1 MAEAVP
7 ADSFPDGSN
16 PCQRGTNAL
25 FQDAVRA
32 EGLGPFEPHRGEEE
46 IQISG
51 IGRLLVP
58 LLQAL
63 RTRGCKGTGRQ
74 DASVFVLPI
83 GFRTQDLST
92 LTSIVL
98 MLRSDQVRAIISDRR
113 RPVLPMSKT
122 MARSRTQSCCTNFWN
137 SSGVRTSLSRR
148 RICDVLTLLMGLNV
162 SHSYRMA

>member
-7 ADSFPDGSN
+7 ADSFPDDSN

-58 LLQAL
+58 LLQSIED
-63 RTRGCKGTGRQ
+63 KGLQGNGRQ
-74 DASVFVLPI
+74 DASVFRLTDPVPYA
-83 GFRTQDLST
+83 GPQHVDLH
-92 LTSIVL
+92 
-98 MLRSDQVRAIISDRR
+98 RSHVEI
-113 RPVLPMSKT
+113 
-122 MARSRTQSCCTNFWN
+122 
-137 SSGVRTSLSRR
+137 
-148 RICDVLTLLMGLNV
+148 
-162 SHSYRMA
+162 